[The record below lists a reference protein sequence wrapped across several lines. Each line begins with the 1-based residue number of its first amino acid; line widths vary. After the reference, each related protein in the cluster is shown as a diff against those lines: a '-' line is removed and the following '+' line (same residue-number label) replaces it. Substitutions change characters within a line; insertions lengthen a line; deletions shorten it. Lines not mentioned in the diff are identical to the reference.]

1 MKAPNLF
8 TAACLLAFCGY
19 ASAYTLNG
27 TVTTKDGK
35 AIQGADVKLVKKNK
49 ATTTDEQGK
58 FTFKEESAH
67 LNAVR
72 SAGSFSLNNG
82 VLSFSQNGS
91 TPVQVKVF
99 DMVGNQVFAQTLQ
112 GSGSMDLNSVIE
124 SQGTYLARVKLGSA
138 QETIRFNATGNYS
151 GSFKQNRNALM
162 KTDGVDKD
170 TLVAHGCRE
179 IDITLLLIE
188 VTRGIHS
195 DDPAP

>member
-72 SAGSFSLNNG
+72 SAGSFSLTNG
-82 VLSFSQNGS
+82 VLNFSQRYRS
-91 TPVQVKVF
+91 KFLTWSETRYSHRPC
-99 DMVGNQVFAQTLQ
+99 
-112 GSGSMDLNSVIE
+112 
-124 SQGTYLARVKLGSA
+124 RVRVPW
-138 QETIRFNATGNYS
+138 T
-151 GSFKQNRNALM
+151 
-162 KTDGVDKD
+162 
-170 TLVAHGCRE
+170 
-179 IDITLLLIE
+179 
-188 VTRGIHS
+188 
-195 DDPAP
+195 